1 MFTFGQRYLKMYHPE
16 DRECARVHVV
26 RGIRSGL
33 LSFGDETQT
42 LIDTITGN

>member
-1 MFTFGQRYLKMYHPE
+1 MFGTRYLKKYHPE
-16 DRECARVHVV
+16 DRECALVV

-42 LIDTITGN
+42 VIET